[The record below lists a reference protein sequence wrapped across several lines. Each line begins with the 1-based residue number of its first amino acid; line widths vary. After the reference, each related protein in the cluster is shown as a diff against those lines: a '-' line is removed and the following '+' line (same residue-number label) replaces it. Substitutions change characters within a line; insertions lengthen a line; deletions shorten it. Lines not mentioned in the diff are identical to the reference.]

1 MARNINVAKIVA
13 VTLLC
18 AAVIGCD
25 RSDGPAKDAVATA
38 ATPSGLQ
45 LKATTAQLMNHIL
58 DPQSDIVWAAVGSI
72 VTKDGEEQLAP
83 KNDEEWNVVRNAA
96 RVVAESSNL
105 LLLAPHSRD
114 QNDWATFTKKTI
126 EEANRC
132 VEAAEAKD
140 LEMLFTAG
148 GDLYLACTACHAK
161 YVLGEPMKSE
171 TN

>member
-1 MARNINVAKIVA
+1 MGTTRQVSKIVA
-13 VTLLC
+13 MTFICSL
-18 AAVIGCD
+18 VIGCSK
-25 RSDGPAKDAVATA
+25 SDDATKEPTVAVSSAPT
-38 ATPSGLQ
+38 LQ
-45 LKATTAQLMNHIL
+45 LKANTAQLMNHIL
-58 DPQSDIVWAAVGSI
+58 DPQADIVWAAVGSI
-72 VTKDGEEQLAP
+72 VTKDGEQQLAP
-83 KNDEEWNVVRNAA
+83 KNDAEWTVVRNAA
-96 RVVAESSNL
+96 SVVAESSNL

-161 YVLGEPMKSE
+161 YVIGEPMKTE
-171 TN
+171 TK